1 MSATDG
7 IRLMPRRF
15 NEYIGA
21 LAVAYEDEAAGIAF
35 YDELASRHD
44 GANAA
49 ALLLFRDIEDLAT
62 RALEPL
68 VERNR
73 APVFRGPVL
82 DTRGR
87 REAAIFLPLPWD
99 QLMRR
104 MLRDHL
110 AFVQELQQLVDLAPE
125 SDQQVTQAVTDVE
138 RAIVQFLEREIEGHP
153 DSTEMA
159 RDVRRRLEALVVVR
173 P

>member
-1 MSATDG
+1 MSDPDG
-7 IRLMPRRF
+7 FRLMPRRF
-15 NEYIGA
+15 REYVAA
-21 LAVAYEDEAAGIAF
+21 LAVAYEDEAAGIGY
-35 YDELASRHD
+35 YDELASVHE
-44 GANAA
+44 GENAA
-49 ALLLFRDIEDLAT
+49 KLLLFREIEVLAT
-62 RALEPL
+62 RVLEPL

-82 DTRGR
+82 DQRGR
-87 REAAIFLPLPWD
+87 REVAMYLPLAWD

-110 AFVQELQQLVDLAPE
+110 AFVDELQQLADLAPE
-125 SDQQVTQAVTDVE
+125 ADKSEALLITDVE
-138 RAIVQFLEREIEGHP
+138 RAIVEFLQREIAGHP

-159 RDVRRRLEALVVVR
+159 RDVLRRLQAVVG

>member
-7 IRLMPRRF
+7 MQLLPRRF
-15 NEYIGA
+15 HHYVGA

-44 GANAA
+44 GARAE
-49 ALLLFRDIEDLAT
+49 ALLLFRDLEVLST

-82 DTRGR
+82 DARGR
-87 REAAIFLPLPWD
+87 REVLIYLPLPWD

-104 MLRDHL
+104 LLRDHL
-110 AFVQELQQLVDLAPE
+110 AFVMELQQVVDLAPE
-125 SDQQVTQAVTDVE
+125 QDKETVAAVTDVE
-138 RAIVQFLEREIEGHP
+138 RSIVQFVEREIEGHP

-159 RDVRRRLEALVVVR
+159 REVLSRLQAIVDR
-173 P
+173 